1 MKLKNFK
8 IGAKINLLVVAII
21 LFLSIVIGVVS
32 YTQIN
37 KAMQDVFIDRVKVV
51 SALGYNW
58 LDETYRG
65 DWSIK
70 NGYIYKGNVKMNDNN
85 EITEKIGEITGGAVT
100 IFQDDIR
107 VATNVVVDGERAIG
121 SKADPDITETV
132 LKNQSE
138 YYGEADIVG
147 EKHLT
152 MYKPLTDKNGEVIG
166 MWLVGPKVD
175 VINETILSFIT
186 ILVIVIVISGVI
198 AIVFSIFFT
207 RTIVSPI
214 KKINNQLKDISDGE
228 GDLTQELS
236 VRSKDEIGELANS
249 FNRMIGSLRDMIRQ
263 IGSTSDQVAAAS
275 EELSASAEQ
284 TTQSTSLVASSI
296 QEVASGAEV
305 QGKSANESSEAMKE
319 MAIGIQQV
327 AETTSSV
334 SELASE
340 TNQEANDGYGS
351 IQKAVEQ
358 MEAINT
364 SVIDSAAVIRNLGE
378 QSNKI
383 GSIIEVITGIA
394 EQTNLLALNAA
405 IESARAGEHGK
416 GFAVVADEV
425 RKLAEQSKSSAD
437 EIASLIGQIQTD
449 TANAVDLMDKGTQE
463 TAVGM
468 EVIDNVGSGFQRILA
483 SIENVTSQIQEV
495 SAVTEEMS
503 ASIEQVN
510 TTLEGVARISQD
522 SAINTQQVASAS
534 EEQMASMEE
543 ITASATSLSH
553 MAEDLQGLV
562 SRFKV

>member
-1 MKLKNFK
+1 MKFKNFK

-51 SALGYNW
+51 SGLGYNW

-85 EITEKIGEITGGAVT
+85 GIMDQIGEITGGAVT
-100 IFQDDIR
+100 IFQGDIR
-107 VATNVVVDGERAIG
+107 VATNVMENDQRAIG
-121 SKADPDITETV
+121 TKADPDVIEKV
-132 LKNQSE
+132 LNKQDE
-138 YYGEADIVG
+138 YIGEADIVG

-152 MYKPLTDKNGEVIG
+152 MYKPLIDKNGEVIG

-186 ILVIVIVISGVI
+186 ILVIVIIISGVI

-207 RTIVSPI
+207 RTIVRPI
-214 KKINNQLKDISDGE
+214 QTINNQLKDISDGE

-340 TNQEANDGYGS
+340 TNEEANDGYGS
-351 IQKAVEQ
+351 IQKAVKQ

-364 SVIDSAAVIRNLGE
+364 SVMDSAAVIRNLGE

-425 RKLAEQSKSSAD
+425 RKLAEQSKNSAD

-463 TAVGM
+463 TGVGM
-468 EVIDNVGSGFQRILA
+468 EVINNVGSGFQRILA